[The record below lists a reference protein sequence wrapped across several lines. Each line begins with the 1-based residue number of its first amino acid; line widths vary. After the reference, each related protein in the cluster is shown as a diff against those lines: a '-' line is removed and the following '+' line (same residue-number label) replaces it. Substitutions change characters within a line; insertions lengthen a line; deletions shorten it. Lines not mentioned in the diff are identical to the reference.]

1 MFMKKIVV
9 SKPALPSLFSYLGMI
24 TPLWKSRH
32 ITNGGVVHNLL
43 EEKLRAFLN
52 VNSLS
57 LFTNGHVALETA
69 IEVLDLKGEVITT
82 PFTFASTTQAILNK
96 GLKPI
101 FCDIKRED
109 FTIDVDKIRSL
120 ITERTSAIIPVHVFG
135 SICEVD
141 KIQEIANEFNLKV
154 IYDAAHAFGTLLDGK
169 PISIYGDIVMYSF
182 HATKVFHTVEGGALA
197 YQSNELKSKITSL
210 RNFGITPSGDIL
222 PYGTNGKMSE
232 FHASIGLLNLQNLT
246 SEISKRRRIASIYD
260 RHLSKLVGIETLK
273 NNPRVDSN
281 FSYYAILVDS
291 DNKSRDELYDFMHSK
306 GIIVKKYFYPLTSEI
321 SDQLPLLYQSQHHLP
336 VATNI
341 VKRTLLLPIY
351 GSLKRKELMY
361 VIKCIKEYMQS

>member
-1 MFMKKIVV
+1 MRKIVV
-9 SKPALPSLFSYLGMI
+9 SKPSLPSFYYYLRAIQLLWKSKQITNIGVFHIRLEELLQPYLNVGVVSLFSSG
-24 TPLWKSRH
+24 H
-32 ITNGGVVHNLL
+32 I
-43 EEKLRAFLN
+43 
-52 VNSLS
+52 
-57 LFTNGHVALETA
+57 ALETA

-101 FCDIKRED
+101 FCDIKRDD

-141 KIQEIANEFNLKV
+141 EIEEIANEYNLKV

-169 PISIYGDIVMYSF
+169 PISMYGDIVMYSF

-197 YQSNELKSKITSL
+197 YQSDELKSKITSL

-232 FHASIGLLNLQNLT
+232 FHASMGLLNLQNLT
-246 SEISKRRRIASIYD
+246 GEISKRSRIASIYD
-260 RHLSKLVGIETLK
+260 SHLSKLEGIETLK

-281 FSYYAILVDS
+281 YCYYAILVDS

-306 GIIVKKYFYPLTSEI
+306 GVIVRKYFYPLTSEI
-321 SDQLPLLYQSQHHLP
+321 SDQLPHTHKIEHDLP
-336 VATNI
+336 VATYI
-341 VKRTLLLPIY
+341 VQRTLLLPIY

-361 VIKCIKEYMQS
+361 VIKCIKEYIQS

>member
-1 MFMKKIVV
+1 MRKIVV
-9 SKPALPSLFSYLGMI
+9 SKPSLPVFFSYLSLIMS
-24 TPLWKSRH
+24 LWKTKQ
-32 ITNGGVVHNLL
+32 ITNIGSIHTRL
-43 EEKLRAFLN
+43 EEQIQSYLK
-52 VNSLS
+52 VNSVS
-57 LFTNGHVALETA
+57 LFTNGHIALETA
-69 IEVLDLKGEVITT
+69 IEALDLKGEVITT

-101 FCDIKRED
+101 FCDIKRDD

-141 KIQEIANEFNLKV
+141 EIQEIANEYNLKV

-169 PISIYGDIVMYSF
+169 PISIYGDMVMYSF
-182 HATKVFHTVEGGALA
+182 HATKVFHTVEGGALT
-197 YQSNELKSKITSL
+197 YQSNELKPKITSL

-232 FHASIGLLNLQNLT
+232 FHASMGLLNLKNL
-246 SEISKRRRIASIYD
+246 SGEISKRKRIAFIYD
-260 RHLSKLVGIETLK
+260 SHFSKIEGIETLK

-281 FSYYAILVDS
+281 YCYYAILVDS
-291 DNKSRDELYDFMHSK
+291 DNKSRDELYDLMHSK
-306 GIIVKKYFYPLTSEI
+306 GVIVRKYFYPLTSEI
-321 SDQLPLLYQSQHHLP
+321 SDQLPHLYQSQHNLP
-336 VATNI
+336 VATYI
-341 VKRTLLLPIY
+341 VQRTLLLPIY

-361 VIKCIKEYMQS
+361 VINCIKEYMQS

>member
-1 MFMKKIVV
+1 MKKIVV
-9 SKPALPSLFSYLGMI
+9 SKPSLPFFYSYLRLI
-24 TPLWKSRH
+24 RLLWKSKQ
-32 ITNGGVVHNLL
+32 ITNSGPIHNRL
-43 EEKLRAFLN
+43 EEQVQSYLK
-52 VNSLS
+52 VNSVS
-57 LFTNGHVALETA
+57 LFTNGHIALETA
-69 IEVLDLKGEVITT
+69 IEALDLEGEVITT
-82 PFTFASTTQAILNK
+82 PFTFASSTQAILNK

-101 FCDIKRED
+101 FCDIKRDD

-141 KIQEIANEFNLKV
+141 EIQEIANEYNLKV

-169 PISIYGDIVMYSF
+169 PISIYGDMVMYSF

-210 RNFGITPSGDIL
+210 RNFGITISGDIL
-222 PYGTNGKMSE
+222 PHGTNGKMSE
-232 FHASIGLLNLQNLT
+232 FHASMGLLNLQNLT
-246 SEISKRRRIASIYD
+246 GEISKRSRIASIYD
-260 RHLSKLVGIETLK
+260 SHLSKIEGIKTLK

-281 FSYYAILVDS
+281 FCYYAILVDS

-306 GIIVKKYFYPLTSEI
+306 GVIVRKYFYPLTSEI
-321 SDQLPLLYQSQHHLP
+321 SDQLPHLYQSHHNLP
-336 VATNI
+336 VATYI
-341 VKRTLLLPIY
+341 VQRTLLLPIY
-351 GSLKRKELMY
+351 GSLKKKELMY

>member
-1 MFMKKIVV
+1 MRKIVV
-9 SKPALPSLFSYLGMI
+9 SKPSLPFFYSYFRLI
-24 TPLWKSRH
+24 RPLWKSKQ
-32 ITNGGVVHNLL
+32 ITNSGPIHNRL
-43 EEKLRAFLN
+43 EEQVQSYLKMN
-52 VNSLS
+52 CVS
-57 LFTNGHVALETA
+57 LFTNGHIALETA
-69 IEVLDLKGEVITT
+69 IEALDLEGEVITT

-101 FCDIKRED
+101 FCDINRDD

-141 KIQEIANEFNLKV
+141 EIQKIANEYNLKV

-169 PISIYGDIVMYSF
+169 PISIYGDMVMYSF

-197 YQSNELKSKITSL
+197 YKSNELKSKITSL
-210 RNFGITPSGDIL
+210 RNFGITLSGDIL

-232 FHASIGLLNLQNLT
+232 FHASMGLLNLQSLAG
-246 SEISKRRRIASIYD
+246 EISKRRRIASIYD
-260 RHLSKLVGIETLK
+260 SHLSRIEGIETLK

-281 FSYYAILVDS
+281 YCYYAILVDS

-306 GIIVKKYFYPLTSEI
+306 GVIVRKYFYPLTSEI
-321 SDQLPLLYQSQHHLP
+321 SDQLPHLHKKEHDLP
-336 VATNI
+336 VATYI
-341 VKRTLLLPIY
+341 VQRTLLLPIY
-351 GSLKRKELMY
+351 GSLKRRELMY
-361 VIKCIKEYMQS
+361 VIKYIKEYMQS